1 MIEID
6 DFPIMVT
13 VKIKTEKDTACMH
26 RLSHMFA
33 HLAKFE
39 SKIHPDPPGLKRGVR
54 SMNL

>member
-1 MIEID
+1 MIEIN
-6 DFPIMVT
+6 DFPIMVM

-26 RLSHMFA
+26 RLSHMFV

-39 SKIHPDPPGLKRGVR
+39 SKIHLDPPELKRGVR